1 MFVIGQAFQEQDAY
15 DFCSLWLGKFHQNS
29 LHQKTHPTLLMNSQ
43 DASVRRFDFKT
54 DFELDQVDIGKW
66 VLHWIALQCFH
77 ETENYE
83 YGRWHAKKGFLIDTY
98 D

>member
-1 MFVIGQAFQEQDAY
+1 MHTTFAVCGWVSFI
-15 DFCSLWLGKFHQNS
+15 KIPNI
-29 LHQKTHPTLLMNSQ
+29 KRPTLIMNSQ
-43 DASVRRFDFKT
+43 DASVRRFDLKT

-83 YGRWHAKKGFLIDTY
+83 YGRWHAKKGFLIDPC

>member
-1 MFVIGQAFQEQDAY
+1 
-15 DFCSLWLGKFHQNS
+15 
-29 LHQKTHPTLLMNSQ
+29 MNSQ

-83 YGRWHAKKGFLIDTY
+83 YGRWHAKKGFLMHTTLSTSLG
-98 D
+98 